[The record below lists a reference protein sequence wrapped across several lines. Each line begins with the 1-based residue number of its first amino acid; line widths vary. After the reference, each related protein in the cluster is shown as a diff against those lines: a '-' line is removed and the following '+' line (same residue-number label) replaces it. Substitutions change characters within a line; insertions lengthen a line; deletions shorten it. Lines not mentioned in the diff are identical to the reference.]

1 MPTIT
6 LYSLGN
12 QQELE
17 VPDGCTVENAISL
30 AELSPD
36 IEVRFRGQSVP
47 QEERGDVVV
56 NDGDALVASP
66 PPAKHG

>member
-17 VPDGCTVENAISL
+17 VPEGCTVENAIAL
-30 AELSPD
+30 ADLSPD
-36 IEVRFRGQSVP
+36 IEVRLRGQSVP
-47 QEERGDVVV
+47 ADERGSTEV
-56 NDGDALVASP
+56 NDGDSLVASP